1 MQKHA
6 EYSQA
11 FADLGLEVRLLKA
24 LLKVGYVEPSD
35 IQRQLIPVAL
45 SGRDILGQARTGTGK
60 TAAFSLPVLQMI
72 DPAERL
78 QAICLV
84 PTRELAMQA
93 TGEVMRLAEF
103 TGVHVVAVY
112 GGQKVATQIHQLG
125 KKPHFVIGTPGRVLD
140 FIQRGVLKIDSL
152 RFVILDEVDRML
164 DIGFRDDIR
173 NILNRVT
180 APHQTIFVSATIDQ
194 EIRGLA
200 KRFMR
205 EPAEIDVSRD
215 QLTVDE
221 IDQYYITAEPYDKF
235 RALRLILEQDNPPV
249 TIVFCNTKH
258 AARKLAKKLHES
270 GIDAKEIHGD
280 LIQSKRERV
289 MAKFRKHQIR
299 VLVATDLASRGID
312 VSSISHIIN
321 YDIPPDAHVYVH
333 RIGRTGRMGARGTAI
348 TLVTR
353 EQGQELTR
361 IEMLINREIPQRHL
375 PGFAPTVR
383 SEPPPAPVEP
393 PVPPR
398 PARFTEPVRELSPTA
413 PAPALKPLPKTLG
426 SKFKPSRYRRR
437 L

>member
-1 MQKHA
+1 
-6 EYSQA
+6 
-11 FADLGLEVRLLKA
+11 
-24 LLKVGYVEPSD
+24 
-35 IQRQLIPVAL
+35 
-45 SGRDILGQARTGTGK
+45 
-60 TAAFSLPVLQMI
+60 
-72 DPAERL
+72 
-78 QAICLV
+78 
-84 PTRELAMQA
+84 
-93 TGEVMRLAEF
+93 
-103 TGVHVVAVY
+103 
-112 GGQKVATQIHQLG
+112 
-125 KKPHFVIGTPGRVLD
+125 
-140 FIQRGVLKIDSL
+140 
-152 RFVILDEVDRML
+152 ML

-173 NILNRVT
+173 NILSRVT
-180 APHQTIFVSATIDQ
+180 AAHQTIFVSATIDQ

-200 KRFMR
+200 KRYMR
-205 EPAEIDVSRD
+205 DPAEIDVSRD

-235 RALRLILEQDNPPV
+235 RVLRLILDQDNPPV

-270 GIDAKEIHGD
+270 GVDAKEIHGD

-321 YDIPPDAHVYVH
+321 YDIPPDSHVYVH

-361 IEMLINREIPQRHL
+361 IEMLINREIPQRQVH
-375 PGFAPTVR
+375 GFTPTER
-383 SEPPPAPVEP
+383 REPPPPAAMPSAPP
-393 PVPPR
+393 P
-398 PARFTEPVRELSPTA
+398 PARFAEPIQALSPSA
-413 PAPALKPLPKTLG
+413 PAPKPLPKTLG
-426 SKFKPSRYRRR
+426 SKFKPSRSRRR